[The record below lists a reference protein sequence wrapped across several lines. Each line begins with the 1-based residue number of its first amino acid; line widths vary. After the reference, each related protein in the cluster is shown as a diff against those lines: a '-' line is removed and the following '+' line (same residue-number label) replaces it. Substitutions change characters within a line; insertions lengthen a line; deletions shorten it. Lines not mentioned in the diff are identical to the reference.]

1 MTTDQQQPSSTPN
14 EPTQKRKTIGEI
26 VRFGIVGV
34 TATLLQYGC
43 YLLLNLFLH
52 PTLSNTG
59 AYLISFAFNYVAST
73 RYTFRV
79 KSNAKRGAG
88 FIFSHLINFS
98 LQTVLLILFLH
109 LGIPKMW
116 AMIPVFALCVPI
128 NFVLVR
134 FFLKR

>member
-1 MTTDQQQPSSTPN
+1 MTTVQQRPSSTPN

>member
-1 MTTDQQQPSSTPN
+1 MTTDQQQLSSTHC
-14 EPTQKRKTIGEI
+14 EESKKRNTIGEI

-34 TATLLQYGC
+34 TATMLQYGC

-59 AYLISFAFNYVAST
+59 AYLVSFAFNYVAST

-88 FIFSHLINFS
+88 FVFSHLINYS

-109 LGIPKMW
+109 LGIQKTW

-128 NFVLVR
+128 NFILVR

>member
-1 MTTDQQQPSSTPN
+1 MTTDQRPSSSAPN

-52 PTLSNTG
+52 PTLSNTV
-59 AYLISFAFNYVAST
+59 AYLISFLFNYVAST

-98 LQTVLLILFLH
+98 LQTILLILFLH

>member
-1 MTTDQQQPSSTPN
+1 MTTVRHQLTSTPN
-14 EPTQKRKTIGEI
+14 KPTQKRKTIGEI

-34 TATLLQYGC
+34 MATLLQYGC

-52 PTLSNTG
+52 PTISNTG
-59 AYLISFAFNYVAST
+59 AYLISFSFNYVAST

-88 FIFSHLINFS
+88 FVFSHLINYS
-98 LQTVLLILFLH
+98 LQTILLILFLH
-109 LGIPKMW
+109 LGIPKTW